1 MKMKLQKWGLLLI
14 AMAIMLLPNT
24 VYGDTGPKPSVQ
36 ITFENMGD
44 EECYGTLLSKDST
57 TGPASAWDG
66 TEENISDYGLDHD
79 VWKAFVDYKDSDGYY
94 FLQEAWLCSESKELD
109 WTYYPPSDFK
119 ILLYY
124 PKLNKFVVSEAYEK
138 YAFDSYYSVDMEG
151 IDIGSVNEVIVAEKD
166 YDYTMEIVS
175 LISRI
180 IITIILELAVAWIFK
195 LWQKKLIKVILCV
208 NVPTQILLNVLLN
221 IVNYNSGS
229 SGFLIY
235 YFVLEIMVFVIE
247 AAIYI
252 SYLKKHPEISVS
264 GRRLVLYAL
273 CSNAISFGGG
283 LLVSKLIPGIF

>member
-14 AMAIMLLPNT
+14 TMVVMLLPNI

-195 LWQKKLIKVILCV
+195 LWQKKLIKVILWV
-208 NVPTQILLNVLLN
+208 NVATQILLNVLLN